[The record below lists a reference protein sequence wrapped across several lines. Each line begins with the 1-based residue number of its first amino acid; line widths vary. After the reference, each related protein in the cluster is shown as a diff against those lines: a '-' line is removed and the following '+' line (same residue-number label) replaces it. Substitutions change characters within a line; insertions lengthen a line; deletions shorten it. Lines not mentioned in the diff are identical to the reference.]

1 MEFIVERKEFLD
13 ALNIG
18 ASMAGKRK
26 ILPVLDNVKIK
37 IEETKAQLS
46 SYDSEIAVSKSVDI
60 VRSSED
66 GVFLVNAKDLT
77 NALRSIKDDEIT
89 FTLDKMILHLK
100 YKNGVIKLPY
110 ESADDFPKPNIEK
123 ENRVTLA
130 ANSQLVYSML
140 SDARNFVYKKD
151 NLYPQLSC
159 VCLYLRQGKIGVV
172 STDRNMEYKAE
183 YEYGY
188 DGQDLNVLIT
198 YNAIPSLLGLL
209 SCSSNIKISDSER
222 NVLFRNDSGM
232 LVSVKPEGVFPK
244 MAFTMGDSEMPIH
257 VSLKRTEL
265 VDAINRC
272 SISTSTTA
280 PNIAI
285 KVTEDNL
292 QLRTE
297 DLMGN
302 KSTVENV
309 PCECVGDTIEIGFN
323 AAYLLQCLSVFSEE
337 TIYLLL
343 ESPIRMG
350 IMLDNVND
358 KRKTMLM
365 PCVIV

>member
-1 MEFIVERKEFLD
+1 M
-13 ALNIG
+13 
-18 ASMAGKRK
+18 
-26 ILPVLDNVKIK
+26 
-37 IEETKAQLS
+37 
-46 SYDSEIAVSKSVDI
+46 
-60 VRSSED
+60 
-66 GVFLVNAKDLT
+66 
-77 NALRSIKDDEIT
+77 
-89 FTLDKMILHLK
+89 
-100 YKNGVIKLPY
+100 
-110 ESADDFPKPNIEK
+110 
-123 ENRVTLA
+123 
-130 ANSQLVYSML
+130 
-140 SDARNFVYKKD
+140 
-151 NLYPQLSC
+151 
-159 VCLYLRQGKIGVV
+159 
-172 STDRNMEYKAE
+172 
-183 YEYGY
+183 
-188 DGQDLNVLIT
+188 LIT

-209 SCSSNIKISDSER
+209 LCDSNIKISDSER

-232 LVSVKPEGVFPK
+232 LVSVKPESVFPK
-244 MAFTMGDSEMPIH
+244 MAFTMGESEMPIH

-302 KSTVENV
+302 KSTVENL
-309 PCECVGDTIEIGFN
+309 PCECVGGSLEIGFN
-323 AAYLLQCLSVFSEE
+323 AAYLLQCLGVFSEE

-350 IMLDNVND
+350 IMLDNVNG